1 MSTNAK
7 LDHAAASAAA
17 PAAEAPK
24 PMPFAIMRNTHEALR
39 ASIRLQ
45 QGYLDAGDRPAFVL
59 EWRDFQRAL
68 AVHMAMEDE
77 SMFALLDEVGGG
89 AITAAALPAEHA
101 EDKRLAAAVDA
112 TLGGA
117 PAAADLAAVRAAW
130 QAWRDDH
137 LHHLEH
143 EEAVMM
149 PLTMKTAPTPHERA
163 RIVNER
169 LVTPFERHADFAWF
183 VGWVVGLLSR
193 HGSAAQPSNVAT
205 RVFAWG
211 LQHAC
216 TREQWQRLRPV
227 VRQAATPAIWAELA
241 QQFGLDGD
249 GPL

>member
-1 MSTNAK
+1 MNASTK
-7 LDHAAASAAA
+7 LGDATAATA

-45 QGYLDAGDRPAFVL
+45 QGHLDAGERAAFVA

-68 AVHMAMEDE
+68 AMHMAMEDE
-77 SMFALLDEVGGG
+77 AMFALLDQVGGG
-89 AITAAALPAEHA
+89 AVTAAALPAEHA
-101 EDKRLAAAVDA
+101 EDTRLAAAVDA
-112 TLGGA
+112 ALAGA
-117 PAAADLAAVRAAW
+117 PAAGNFAALRAAW
-130 QAWRDDH
+130 AAWKHDH

-163 RIVNER
+163 RVVNDR
-169 LVTPFERHADFAWF
+169 LVTPFERRADFAWF
-183 VGWVVGLLSR
+183 VGWVVALLSR
-193 HGSAAQPSNVAT
+193 HGSAAQPPNVAT

-211 LQHAC
+211 LQHASS
-216 TREQWQRLRPV
+216 REQWQRLRPV
-227 VRQAATPAIWAELA
+227 VQQATTPAIWTELKE
-241 QQFGLDGD
+241 QFGLDGD